1 MSGFFKTNIYIY
13 VYICMFCLV
22 AGDDAENKEIC
33 VACEDKQ
40 WCFTLDMTNE
50 FGNKF
55 YSLLETKELF
65 TIKAEL
71 YDNPFNA
78 EIDFDPADI
87 NLSGNFPQNKKSFE
101 AGDLVAYYT
110 GSYCLMYILGE
121 GITESSGLKVGELEK
136 SFINDFKS
144 FVEGK
149 IISNEDSA
157 SFTFS
162 KKPEPQLDTKII
174 VTSIILLL
182 LLLPLLLLIYFKFK

>member
-1 MSGFFKTNIYIY
+1 
-13 VYICMFCLV
+13 MFCLV

-71 YDNPFNA
+71 VDNPFNA
-78 EIDFDPADI
+78 KIEFDSADI

-110 GSYCLMYILGE
+110 GSSYLMYILGE
-121 GITESSGLKVGELEK
+121 GITEWTGLKVGELEK
-136 SFINDFKS
+136 SSINDFKS
-144 FVEGK
+144 FVEDKLKSGSK
-149 IISNEDSA
+149 DA

-162 KKPEPQLDTKII
+162 IKEPEENII
-174 VTSIILLL
+174 VTTIIWLL
-182 LLLPLLLLIYFKFK
+182 LLLPLLFLVYFIFK

>member
-1 MSGFFKTNIYIY
+1 
-13 VYICMFCLV
+13 
-22 AGDDAENKEIC
+22 
-33 VACEDKQ
+33 
-40 WCFTLDMTNE
+40 MTNE

-71 YDNPFNA
+71 VDNPFNA
-78 EIDFDPADI
+78 KIEFDSADI

-110 GSYCLMYILGE
+110 GSSYLMYILGE
-121 GITESSGLKVGELEK
+121 GITEWSGLKVGELEK
-136 SFINDFKS
+136 SSINDFKS

-149 IISNEDSA
+149 DKINNAYSA

>member
-1 MSGFFKTNIYIY
+1 
-13 VYICMFCLV
+13 MFCLV

-40 WCFTLDMTNE
+40 WCFTLNMTNE

-71 YDNPFNA
+71 HDDPFNA
-78 EIDFDPADI
+78 QIEFGSADI

-110 GSYCLMYILGE
+110 GSSYLMYILSQGTKE
-121 GITESSGLKVGELEK
+121 LYGLKVGELEK

-144 FVEGK
+144 FIEGK
-149 IISNEDSA
+149 KNSGLSDL

-162 KKPEPQLDTKII
+162 IKQPELDTKII